1 MVNRI
6 SIGASACLL
15 GEKVRYDGGDKQD
28 HFLTGT
34 LGSFFTFVPVCPETG
49 CGLPVPREAM
59 RLEGEPLSPRLI
71 TIRGRVDLTERMLAY
86 CRRTVT
92 DLEREELCGF
102 IVKKN
107 SPSCG
112 LFRVKVCNKGIRAKS
127 GRGLF
132 AAAMVG
138 HFSLLP
144 VEEEGRLYDMA
155 IRENFIE
162 RVFAYR
168 RWKEFLRGRKGMGEL
183 VAFHSINKLQIM
195 AHSPRLCRE
204 MGKLLAIGKAMK
216 REELLARYGECFM
229 KALFFHATVKKNTD
243 VLMHIMGYFKKELSH
258 AEKAELL
265 EVIRQYHARL
275 IPLIVPVTLLRH
287 YISWFGQDYLREQT
301 YLKPHP
307 MELMLRNLNS

>member
-1 MVNRI
+1 MENRI
-6 SIGASACLL
+6 RIGASACLL
-15 GEKVRYDGGDKQD
+15 GERVRYDGADKRD
-28 HFLTGT
+28 HYLTDT
-34 LGSFFTFVPVCPETG
+34 FGSFLTFVPLCPETG

-59 RLEGEPLSPRLI
+59 RLEGEPQNPRLI
-71 TIRGRVDLTERMLAY
+71 TISGRLDLTERMLAY
-86 CRRTVT
+86 CRKSVT

-112 LFRVKVCNKGIRAKS
+112 LCRVRVYNRGKSAKS

-132 AAAMVG
+132 AAALAG
-138 HFSLLP
+138 HFPLLP

-168 RWKEFLRGRKGMGEL
+168 RLKELLRGRTDMGEL
-183 VAFHSINKLQIM
+183 AAFHGINRLQLM

-204 MGKLLAIGKAMK
+204 MGRLVATGQEARL
-216 REELLARYGECFM
+216 EELLARYADCFM
-229 KALFFHATVKKNTD
+229 GAFYYHATVKKQRD
-243 VLMHIMGYFKKELSH
+243 LLLQIMGSFSKALTP
-258 AEKAELL
+258 AERAELL
-265 EVIRQYHARL
+265 AVIRHYHARL
-275 IPLIVPVTLLRH
+275 IPLTVPLTLLRH
-287 YISWFGQDYLREQT
+287 YISRFGQDHLLEQT

-307 MELMLRNLNS
+307 LELMLRNHG

>member
-1 MVNRI
+1 MENRI
-6 SIGASACLL
+6 RIGASACLL
-15 GEKVRYDGGDKQD
+15 GEKVRYDGGDRQD
-28 HFLTGT
+28 HYLTDT
-34 LGSFFTFVPVCPETG
+34 LGSFFTFIPVCPETG

-59 RLEGEPLSPRLI
+59 RLEGEPRSPRLI
-71 TIRGRVDLTERMLAY
+71 TIGGRVDLTERMLAY

-112 LFRVKVCNKGIRAKS
+112 LVRVKVYNRGIPAKS

-132 AAAMVG
+132 AAAMAE
-138 HFSLLP
+138 HFPLLP
-144 VEEEGRLYDMA
+144 VEEEGRLYDMT

-168 RWKEFLRGRKGMGEL
+168 RWKEFLRGRKGMVEL
-183 VAFHSINKLQIM
+183 ALFHGVNKLQLM

-204 MGKLLAIGKAMK
+204 MGKLIATEKAMQ
-216 REELLARYGECFM
+216 REDLLARYGKCFM
-229 KALFFHATVKKNTD
+229 EALSFHATVKKNSD
-243 VLMHIMGYFKKELSH
+243 VLMHIMGYFKKGLTT

-265 EVIRQYHARL
+265 ELIGQYHARL
-275 IPLIVPVTLLRH
+275 IPLTVPLTLLRH
-287 YISWFGQDYLREQT
+287 YASRSGQDSLREQT

-307 MELMLRNLNS
+307 MEHMLRNHG

>member
-1 MVNRI
+1 MEDRI
-6 SIGASACLL
+6 RIGASACLL
-15 GEKVRYDGGDKQD
+15 GEKVRYDDGDKQD
-28 HFLTGT
+28 HYLTDT

-49 CGLPVPREAM
+49 CGLTAPREAM
-59 RLEGEPLSPRLI
+59 RLEGEPRSPCLI
-71 TIRGRVDLTERMLAY
+71 TIRSRVDLSERMLAY

-112 LFRVKVCNKGIRAKS
+112 LFRVKLYNKGIPAKS

-132 AAAMVG
+132 AAAVVE
-138 HFSLLP
+138 HFPRLP
-144 VEEEGRLYDMA
+144 VEEEGRLYDMT

-183 VAFHSINKLQIM
+183 SAFHGVNELQIM
-195 AHSPRLCRE
+195 AHSPRLYRE
-204 MGKLLAIGKAMK
+204 MGKLVATGKAMK
-216 REELLARYGECFM
+216 REELLARYAECFM
-229 KALFFHATVKKNTD
+229 EALSFHATVKKNSD

-258 AEKAELL
+258 DEKAELL
-265 EVIRQYHARL
+265 ELIRQYHALL

-287 YISWFGQDYLREQT
+287 YISRFEQDYLREQT

-307 MELMLRNLNS
+307 MELMLRNLE

>member
-1 MVNRI
+1 MENRI
-6 SIGASACLL
+6 RIGASACLL
-15 GEKVRYDGGDKQD
+15 GEKVRYEGGDKQD
-28 HFLTGT
+28 HYLTGT

-59 RLEGEPLSPRLI
+59 RLEGEPRSPRLI

-112 LFRVKVCNKGIRAKS
+112 LFRVKVYNKGIPAKS

-132 AAAMVG
+132 AAAMVE
-138 HFSLLP
+138 HFPLLP
-144 VEEEGRLYDMA
+144 VEEEGRLYDMT

-168 RWKEFLRGRKGMGEL
+168 RWKEFLRGRKGIVKL
-183 VAFHSINKLQIM
+183 SAFHGVNKLQLM

-204 MGKLLAIGKAMK
+204 MGKLVATGKAMK
-216 REELLARYGECFM
+216 REELLTRYGEYFM
-229 KALFFHATVKKNTD
+229 EALSFHATVKKNSD
-243 VLMHIMGYFKKELSH
+243 VLMHIMGYFKKELTI

-265 EVIRQYHARL
+265 EVIRHYHARL

-287 YISWFGQDYLREQT
+287 YISRFEQGSLGEQT
-301 YLKPHP
+301 YLKTHP
-307 MELMLRNLNS
+307 VELMLRNHG

>member
-15 GEKVRYDGGDKQD
+15 GEKVRYDGGDKLD

-34 LGSFFTFVPVCPETG
+34 LGTFFTFVPVCPETG
-49 CGLPVPREAM
+49 CGLPVPREVM
-59 RLEGEPLSPRLI
+59 RLEEEPQSPRLF
-71 TIRGRVDLTERMLAY
+71 TIRGRVDLTERMIAY

-92 DLEREELCGF
+92 NLEQEELCGF
-102 IVKKN
+102 IFKKN

-112 LFRVKVCNKGIRAKS
+112 LFRVNVYNRGISAKS

-132 AAAMVG
+132 AAAMAG
-138 HFSLLP
+138 HFPLLP
-144 VEEEGRLYDMA
+144 VEEEGRLYDMT

-168 RWKEFLRGRKGMGEL
+168 RWNEFLRGRKGMGEL
-183 VAFHSINKLQIM
+183 AAFHEVNRLQLM
-195 AHSPRLCRE
+195 AHSPRLYRE
-204 MGKLLAIGKAMK
+204 MEKLLATGKSMK
-216 REELLARYGECFM
+216 REELLTRYGKCFM
-229 KALFFHATVKKNTD
+229 EALSFHATMKKNTD
-243 VLMHIMGYFKKELSH
+243 VLMHIMGYFKKQLSH

-265 EVIRQYHARL
+265 ELIRQYHARL
-275 IPLIVPVTLLRH
+275 IPLIVPVTLLGH
-287 YISWFGQDYLREQT
+287 HISRLGLEYLLEQT

-307 MELMLRNLNS
+307 MEFMLRNLNS